1 MTGREDRSAA
11 ASPAFPASPM
21 LGRAAVLSVVA
32 VVVAVAV
39 GCETSR
45 QTSDGRPMPPTP
57 TQPVAT
63 PTTAPVNAIALIFGP
78 KPVELDGDGIPD
90 RIEVDAYLF
99 ARPYPQPILAPGVM
113 VFEVYAPGTFARGE
127 QPLGEWRIG
136 SEQLV
141 RLADRSVFGPCFRL
155 RLDLRE
161 IGLAPFPLPQ
171 LDLRCR
177 FEPSDGGAAVESR
190 GVERISM
197 RG

>member
-1 MTGREDRSAA
+1 MTGREDRSSA
-11 ASPAFPASPM
+11 ASPASPASPM

-32 VVVAVAV
+32 VVVAV

>member
-1 MTGREDRSAA
+1 MTGREDRSSA
-11 ASPAFPASPM
+11 ASPASPARPM

-32 VVVAVAV
+32 VVVAV